1 MGYYL
6 VGDRRKIVL
15 QVFIYKQTSS
25 HGSEIVLQV
34 FIYKRTSSHGSDY
47 YLYSPLEI
55 QSTVLGQD
63 SVSVVG
69 FYWIGVTDL
78 PLSCKMLF

>member
-1 MGYYL
+1 MDLGFLLSWRGKKDSATGVYL
-6 VGDRRKIVL
+6 RAD
-15 QVFIYKQTSS
+15 KQPW
-25 HGSEIVLQV
+25 
-34 FIYKRTSSHGSDY
+34 SDY

-55 QSTVLGQD
+55 LSTVLGQD

-69 FYWIGVTDL
+69 FYWIGVKDL